1 MKKRDDVLVGLVIAV
16 AIIVAIIGSLWLARG
31 GLSKG
36 YPLYAKFPWS
46 AGLKQGQPVLL
57 GGVNIGYVDEVD
69 LRPNGTVL
77 TTFRVGKEYHVPQ
90 GTTATVVANG
100 IFGDMAIALTPK
112 GPNPVSIPP
121 GDTVPVGPSG
131 PGIAQ
136 LTAKADSV
144 ATSVNAIT
152 TALQKELVTSGGAAD
167 LRKSIATSNVL
178 LLNMNRLVSQF
189 AGIAAEQNRQLTLTQ
204 ISLRRATS
212 GVDSAKVD
220 STVKNFRE
228 ASANMA
234 LLSADL
240 RQTSLKLDSIIAK
253 VSDGT
258 GTVGKALNDPGA
270 YNDIRA
276 SIQHMDSLMVDLKKN
291 PKRYI
296 NLKIF

>member
-1 MKKRDDVLVGLVIAV
+1 MKKRDDVLVGLVMAV
-16 AIIVAIIGSLWLARG
+16 AILVAIIGSLWLARG

-36 YPLYAKFPWS
+36 YALYAKFPWS

-69 LRPNGTVL
+69 LRPDGTVL
-77 TTFRVGKEYHVPQ
+77 TTFRVGKQYHVPK

-100 IFGDMAIALTPK
+100 IFGDMAIALTANT
-112 GPNPVSIPP
+112 PNPESIAPN
-121 GDTVPVGPSG
+121 DTVPVGPSG

-136 LTAKADSV
+136 LTSKADSI
-144 ATSVNAIT
+144 ATSVNTIT
-152 TALQKELVTSGGAAD
+152 TALQSELIAAGGVRD
-167 LRKSIATSNVL
+167 LRSTLAG
-178 LLNMNRLVSQF
+178 MNRLVAQF
-189 AGIAAEQNRQLTLTQ
+189 SVIAAEQNRQLSATMA
-204 ISLRRATS
+204 SFRRATS

-228 ASANMA
+228 ASANLA
-234 LLSADL
+234 ALSADMK
-240 RQTSLKLDSIIAK
+240 QTSLKLDSIVAK

-270 YNDIRA
+270 YNDVRA
-276 SIQHMDSLMVDLKKN
+276 LIQHMDSLMVDVKKN

-296 NLKIF
+296 NIKVF